1 MFYHIPASG
10 HYASLPLLVELVGI
24 SHLQEPIHRPH
35 GLPEFQW
42 FSCVKGSGEFV
53 ISGQKSV
60 LSKDQGLFIAA
71 DAPHSYRGLTPDF
84 TVDFIGFRGTACR
97 EILQALHMT
106 ETGVYHF
113 SDVQVFPKHMEKMKQ
128 LMEGEKAGKEIRL
141 SKECYSMLLDLAPC
155 IQKIQKSSIVSEDK
169 RVQKMIDFLEES
181 YAQPFSLTELAEHL
195 NLSKEYICSLFKK
208 EMQQTI
214 LQYLQSVRIAR
225 ARVLLLQYP
234 EKRVTEI
241 AHLCGFESIS
251 YFGRVFKKICGC
263 TPEMF
268 RRQNGGY
275 SH

>member
-24 SHLQEPIHRPH
+24 SHLQEPIRRAH
-35 GLPEFQW
+35 GMPEFQW

-60 LSKDQGLFIAA
+60 LSKGQGLFIAA
-71 DAPHSYRGLTPDF
+71 DVPHSYRGLTPDF
-84 TVDFIGFRGTACR
+84 TVDFIGFRGKVCR
-97 EILQALHMT
+97 EILESLHMT

-113 SDVQVFPKHMEKMKQ
+113 SDPQIFQKHMKKMKH

-155 IQKIQKSSIVSEDK
+155 IRKIRNSRVASEDK
-169 RVQKMIDFLEES
+169 RVQEIIDILEES
-181 YAQPFSLTELAEHL
+181 YAKPFSLTELAGHL
-195 NLSKEYICSLFKK
+195 NLSKEYICSLFKR

-225 ARVLLLQYP
+225 ARVLLIQYP
-234 EKRVTEI
+234 EKHVTEI
-241 AHLCGFESIS
+241 AHLCGFESVS

-268 RRQNGGY
+268 RKQSGGY